1 MVHTLTVLTLQLAR
15 AIGLYMLAAGIGI
28 QSAPDRFRAIF
39 DDLERV
45 PGLTYAF
52 GVAAFAIGTAILIPH
67 HILYDPLSIVVTLI
81 AVLAAIEGLLLLAA
95 PQVMIAI
102 GRPFMVSIR
111 LWGIVSIV
119 LGLVLFLAGL
129 TGRADALP

>member
-1 MVHTLTVLTLQLAR
+1 MIHTLTVLTLQLAQ

-28 QSAPDRFRAIF
+28 LSAPDRFRAIF
-39 DDLERV
+39 DDFERV
-45 PGLTYAF
+45 PGLSYLF
-52 GVAAFAIGTAILIPH
+52 GIAAFAIGAAILIPH

-81 AVLAAIEGLLLLAA
+81 AVFTAIQGLLLLAA

-102 GRPFMVSIR
+102 GRPFMASIR
-111 LWGIVSIV
+111 LWGIVAIV
-119 LGLVLFLAGL
+119 LGLILFLCGF

>member
-1 MVHTLTVLTLQLAR
+1 
-15 AIGLYMLAAGIGI
+15 MLAVGIGI

-45 PGLTYAF
+45 PGLSYLF
-52 GVAAFAIGTAILIPH
+52 GITAFAIGTAILIPH
-67 HILYDPLSIVVTLI
+67 HILYDPLSIVVTVI

-95 PQVMIAI
+95 PQVMFAI
-102 GRPFMVSIR
+102 GRPFMASIR
-111 LWGIVSIV
+111 LWGIVSMV
-119 LGLVLFLAGL
+119 LGLVLFLCGF